1 MRSLSMK
8 GFAAM
13 KSAALIVSSYGIV
26 IQSGLMLSVK
36 SLPKPLEPWKL
47 CQVTT

>member
-1 MRSLSMK
+1 MRSLSMN
-8 GFAAM
+8 GFAISQ
-13 KSAALIVSSYGIV
+13 SAALMVSSYGSV
-26 IQSGLMLSVK
+26 IQSGLMESVK